1 MKKTIPTIFKLFKTN
16 NKYTIVIKGKKTI
29 TEQQRKITAVL
40 WETMQVKRKWLK
52 GKPTILYTPE
62 ISVKNEEEMDF
73 FQTGK
78 SWKNS
83 WPAELH
89 YKDIKEYASGR
100 KKMISNGKF
109 FII

>member
-1 MKKTIPTIFKLFKTN
+1 MKKPIPTIIKLFKN
-16 NKYTIVIKGKKTI
+16 SNKYKIVLKEKTI
-29 TEQQRKITAVL
+29 TEEQRKITAVL
-40 WETMQVKRKWLK
+40 WETMQVERKRLK
-52 GKPTILYTPE
+52 GKPTIFYPPQ

-83 WPAELH
+83 EPAELH
-89 YKDIKEYASGR
+89 YKDTKEYPLGR
-100 KKMISNGKF
+100 KKIISNGKF